1 MVMVG
6 KSMRL
11 KGGKTT
17 LCDAIHV
24 CDESPDVVKND
35 SLANSMNFNNDL
47 MNLNL
52 AFTTILKQVEGN

>member
-47 MNLNL
+47 TL

>member
-1 MVMVG
+1 
-6 KSMRL
+6 MRL

-47 MNLNL
+47 MNLTL